1 MASFL
6 ERTRDA
12 GAWTPT
18 VGALCALGAA
28 ALTGLLVAMLPP
40 KFVESRSDVTRN
52 QAKGLHAVAQSWRM
66 NHGHCPTFEE
76 LRREKELAASAE
88 TNDAWGT
95 PYVIVCAGE
104 ATFVF
109 SAGAD
114 ERFGTADDIRLGD
127 ESIEVV
133 FDVRHEGPC

>member
-1 MASFL
+1 MTTLNALAFL
-6 ERTRDA
+6 
-12 GAWTPT
+12 
-18 VGALCALGAA
+18 ALTGVLAA
-28 ALTGLLVAMLPP
+28 ALPTSMRCVAPRVDL
-40 KFVESRSDVTRN
+40 TRK
-52 QAKGLHAVAQSWRM
+52 QAKALHAVAESWRM

-95 PYVIVCAGE
+95 PYVIVCAGD

-109 SAGAD
+109 SAGPD
-114 ERFGTADDIRLGD
+114 QRLGTADDIRFGD
-127 ESIEVV
+127 ESTEVA